1 MISRLNEKQQNFN
14 GSNTFGTMI
23 ICSSKGWFE
32 LMSVNHS
39 ARSGSILGIIFR
51 FSLI

>member
-1 MISRLNEKQQNFN
+1 MFPAAFGSPDKYSRT
-14 GSNTFGTMI
+14 SFGTMK
-23 ICSSKGWFE
+23 ICSGQGFE

-39 ARSGSILGIIFR
+39 KKSGGIIGIYFQ